1 MRGPFPRATRE
12 AGPRASRE
20 RATARPSCRPPTL
33 KALSS
38 ESQDG
43 FVSRINPAWTAPVLI
58 AAAYAALAYSSGGYS
73 TEVIAAAT
81 VGIWWVVIV
90 ALITRLVPRR
100 PIPPLAIV
108 SGACLAAFGGLTAL
122 SMIWANDAS
131 RAFTE
136 VVRVAGYLGLFVLT
150 VVVSARTGARPWLA
164 GIAIGIVVVVVGAD
178 LSRFDPSLFGG
189 ADRSIFVSLPASNGR
204 LSYPVGYWNGLGAI
218 LAIGL
223 LLLAWFGSFASSRLW
238 RAAATAALPVLG
250 LAMYLTS
257 SRGGLAAMAVGV
269 CVFLVF
275 SREWVRILGTL
286 VIGALTSAVL
296 IGLTSQWEDL
306 RHALTTHDAYV
317 QGRWLALAT
326 VLCVLAAG
334 AARYVADGWL
344 GRVRLPRKVARRGL
358 AAVVVLGLIVLAF
371 SHPIDRLR
379 DFSNSNDIASASSAT
394 GSGHIGSFSGTGR
407 SQFWGQA
414 IDAFDSDPVI
424 GIGAGNYE
432 LWWNQHHP
440 IDLITIDAHS
450 LYLQTL
456 AELGI
461 LGILL
466 LLGFLGTALYAGWR
480 AVVRR
485 ADVGN
490 GGEVMGA
497 ALAVFLAGLTSAA
510 FDWTW
515 QLPAAFVPVIVM
527 AALLSGPASQPVAV
541 VAEPG
546 VTRLTPRWRA
556 RGGQYGLGVA
566 TLLCAWVAIWV
577 AGDQLV
583 ASVQLDSSRT
593 ALANGDFESAAQSA
607 RNASAIQP
615 WSSEAQVQLALA
627 ERGNGDFAAS
637 VAAAREAVDRAS
649 HDWRP
654 WLVFAESTAAAG
666 NRRGAEYGLA
676 IANRLS
682 PRPLPVKLAP
692 QR

>member
-1 MRGPFPRATRE
+1 
-12 AGPRASRE
+12 
-20 RATARPSCRPPTL
+20 
-33 KALSS
+33 
-38 ESQDG
+38 
-43 FVSRINPAWTAPVLI
+43 VLI

-81 VGIWWVVIV
+81 VGVWWVVIL
-90 ALITRLVPRR
+90 ALITRLAPGR
-100 PIPPLAIV
+100 PVPPLAIV
-108 SGACLAAFGGLTAL
+108 TGGCLAAFAGLTAL
-122 SMIWANDAS
+122 SMIWANDS
-131 RAFTE
+131 GRAFTE
-136 VVRVAGYLGLFVLT
+136 IVRVAGYLGLFVLT

-189 ADRSIFVSLPASNGR
+189 ADRSIFVSLPASFGR
-204 LSYPVGYWNGLGAI
+204 LSYPVGYWNGLGAV
-218 LAIGL
+218 LAIGIL
-223 LLLAWFGSFASSRLW
+223 LLGWFGSFAGTRLR
-238 RAAATAALPVLG
+238 RAAATAALPALG
-250 LAMYLTS
+250 LAMYLTF
-257 SRGGLAAMAVGV
+257 SRGGLAATAIGI

-275 SREWVRILGTL
+275 SREWVRLLGTL
-286 VIGALTSAVL
+286 LIGAVTSAVV
-296 IGLTSQWEDL
+296 IGLASQWDDL

-326 VLCVLAAG
+326 VLCVLAAA
-334 AARYVADGWL
+334 AARYAADGWL

-358 AAVVVLGLIVLAF
+358 AGLVVLGLIVLAF
-371 SHPIDRLR
+371 SHPIDKLR
-379 DFSNSNDIASASSAT
+379 DFSNSHDIGSVNSAT
-394 GSGHIGSFSGTGR
+394 GAGHIGSLSGTGR

-414 IDAFDSDPVI
+414 IDAFDSEPVI

-432 LWWNQHHP
+432 LWWNQHHT
-440 IDLITIDAHS
+440 IDVITIDAHS

-485 ADVGN
+485 PDVGE
-490 GGEVMGA
+490 GGEVMAA

-527 AALLSGPASQPVAV
+527 AALLTGPAAQPVAV
-541 VAEPG
+541 VAKLGAPKL
-546 VTRLTPRWRA
+546 VPRWRS
-556 RGGQYGLGVA
+556 QYGLGVA
-566 TLLCAWVAIWV
+566 TLLCAWAAVWA

-583 ASVQLDSSRT
+583 ASIQLDSSRT
-593 ALANGDFESAAQSA
+593 ALANGDYESAAQSA

-615 WSSEAQVQLALA
+615 WSSEAQLQLALA
-627 ERGNGDFAAS
+627 EKGSGDL
-637 VAAAREAVDRAS
+637 AAAMAAVREAVDRAS

-654 WLVFAESTAAAG
+654 WLVAAEVAAATG
-666 NRRGAEYGLA
+666 NRQAAEAGLA
-676 IANRLS
+676 FANRLS
-682 PRPLPVKLAP
+682 PTPLPVKLAP

>member
-1 MRGPFPRATRE
+1 M
-12 AGPRASRE
+12 
-20 RATARPSCRPPTL
+20 
-33 KALSS
+33 KALTS
-38 ESQDG
+38 ESQNG
-43 FVSRINPAWTAPVLI
+43 FVSRINPAWAAPLLI

-73 TEVIAAAT
+73 TELIAAVT
-81 VGIWWVVIV
+81 VGVWWVVIL
-90 ALITRLVPRR
+90 ALITRVVPRR

-108 SGACLAAFGGLTAL
+108 TGVCLAAFGGLTAL
-122 SMIWANDAS
+122 SMIWANDS
-131 RAFTE
+131 GRAFTE

-150 VVVSARTGARPWLA
+150 VLVSARTGARPWLA
-164 GIAIGIVVVVVGAD
+164 GIAIGIVVIVVGAD

-218 LAIGL
+218 LAIGI
-223 LLLAWFGSFASSRLW
+223 LLLAWFGSFARSRLW
-238 RAAATAALPVLG
+238 RAAATAALPALG

-257 SRGGLAAMAVGV
+257 SRGGLVATAVGV
-269 CVFLVF
+269 CVFLIF
-275 SREWVRILGTL
+275 SREWVRILGAL

-296 IGLTSQWEDL
+296 VGLTSQWEDV

-334 AARYVADGWL
+334 GVRYAADGWL

-371 SHPIDRLR
+371 SHPVDRLR
-379 DFSNSNDIASASSAT
+379 EFSNSNDIASASSAT

-414 IDAFDSDPVI
+414 IDAFDSDPVV

-432 LWWNQHHP
+432 LWWNQHHT
-440 IDLITIDAHS
+440 IDVITIDAHS

-485 ADVGN
+485 PDVGG

-515 QLPAAFVPVIVM
+515 QLPAAFVTVIMM

-546 VTRLTPRWRA
+546 ASRLMPRWRA

-577 AGDQLV
+577 AADQLV
-583 ASVQLDSSRT
+583 ASIQLDSSRT

-615 WSSEAQVQLALA
+615 WSSEAQLQLALA
-627 ERGNGDFAAS
+627 EKGNGDL
-637 VAAAREAVDRAS
+637 AAATAAVREAVNRAS
-649 HDWRP
+649 HDWEP
-654 WLVFAESTAAAG
+654 WLVAAEVAAAAG
-666 NRRGAEYGLA
+666 NRQAAEVGLA
-676 IANRLS
+676 AANRLS
-682 PRPLPVKLAP
+682 PRPLPVRLAP

>member
-1 MRGPFPRATRE
+1 VPGAPERSRPGLALGPPRLRGLRA
-12 AGPRASRE
+12 
-20 RATARPSCRPPTL
+20 CPPIL
-33 KALSS
+33 KALTS
-38 ESQDG
+38 ESRDA
-43 FVSRINPAWTAPVLI
+43 FASRINPAWAAPVLI

-73 TEVIAAAT
+73 TELIAAVT
-81 VGIWWVVIV
+81 VGVWWLVIL

-100 PIPPLAIV
+100 PIPPLAIAT
-108 SGACLAAFGGLTAL
+108 GACLAGFGGLTAL
-122 SMIWANDAS
+122 SMIWANDAG

-150 VVVSARTGARPWLA
+150 ILVSARTGARPWLA
-164 GIAIGIVVVVVGAD
+164 GITIGIVVIVVGAD

-189 ADRSIFVSLPASNGR
+189 ADRSIFATLPASNGR

-218 LAIGL
+218 LAIGI
-223 LLLAWFGSFASSRLW
+223 LLLAWFGSFAGTRSW
-238 RAAATAALPVLG
+238 RAAATAALPALG
-250 LAMYLTS
+250 MAMYLTS
-257 SRGGLAAMAVGV
+257 SRGGLAATAVGV

-275 SREWVRILGTL
+275 SREWVRIVCTL
-286 VIGALTSAVL
+286 LIGVVTSAVL
-296 IGLTSQWEDL
+296 VGLASQWEDL
-306 RHALTTHDAYV
+306 RHALNTHDAYV

-326 VLCVLAAG
+326 VLCVLAAA
-334 AARYVADGWL
+334 AARYAADGWL
-344 GRVRLPRKVARRGL
+344 GRVRLPRKVARRVL

-379 DFSNSNDIASASSAT
+379 EFSNSNDIASASSAT
-394 GSGHIGSFSGTGR
+394 GGGHIGSFSGTGR

-414 IDAFDSDPVI
+414 IDAFGSDPVI

-440 IDLITIDAHS
+440 IDVITIDAHS

-466 LLGFLGTALYAGWR
+466 LLGFLGTTLYAGWR
-480 AVVRR
+480 VVARR
-485 ADVGN
+485 PDVGEA
-490 GGEVMGA
+490 GERMGV

-546 VTRLTPRWRA
+546 ATRSSMPGWRA

-566 TLLCAWVAIWV
+566 TLLVAWVAIWV
-577 AGDQLV
+577 AGDQLI
-583 ASVQLDSSRT
+583 ASVQLDNSRS
-593 ALANGDFESAAQSA
+593 ALARGDYESAAQSA

-615 WSSEAQVQLALA
+615 WSSEAQLELALA
-627 ERGNGDFAAS
+627 EKGNGDIAAA
-637 VAAAREAVDRAS
+637 VAAARESVNRAS

-654 WLVFAESTAAAG
+654 WLVLAEVAAAAG
-666 NRRGAEYGLA
+666 NRPVAEYGLA
-676 IANRLS
+676 VANHLS
-682 PRPLPVKLAP
+682 PKPLPVRLAP

>member
-1 MRGPFPRATRE
+1 
-12 AGPRASRE
+12 
-20 RATARPSCRPPTL
+20 L
-33 KALSS
+33 KALTS
-38 ESQDG
+38 ESQNG
-43 FVSRINPAWTAPVLI
+43 FVSRINPAWAAPLLI

-73 TEVIAAAT
+73 TELIAAVT
-81 VGIWWVVIV
+81 VGVWWVVIL
-90 ALITRLVPRR
+90 ALITRVVPRR

-108 SGACLAAFGGLTAL
+108 TGVCLAAFGGLTAL
-122 SMIWANDAS
+122 SMIWSNDS
-131 RAFTE
+131 GRAFTE

-164 GIAIGIVVVVVGAD
+164 GMAIGIVVIVVGAD

-189 ADRSIFVSLPASNGR
+189 ADRSIFASLPASNGR

-218 LAIGL
+218 LAIGI
-223 LLLAWFGSFASSRLW
+223 LLLAWFGSFARSRLW
-238 RAAATAALPVLG
+238 RAAATAALPALG

-257 SRGGLAAMAVGV
+257 SRGGLAATAVGV
-269 CVFLVF
+269 CVLLVF
-275 SREWVRILGTL
+275 SRDWVRILGTL
-286 VIGALTSAVL
+286 VIGALTSAVP
-296 IGLTSQWEDL
+296 IVLTSQWDDL

-326 VLCVLAAG
+326 VLCVLAAA
-334 AARYVADGWL
+334 AARYAADGWL
-344 GRVRLPRKVARRGL
+344 GRVRLPRSVARRGL

-371 SHPIDRLR
+371 SHPIDRIR
-379 DFSNSNDIASASSAT
+379 EFSNSNDIASASSAT

-432 LWWNQHHP
+432 LWWNQHHT
-440 IDLITIDAHS
+440 IDVITIDAHS

-480 AVVRR
+480 AVVQRP
-485 ADVGN
+485 DVGDS
-490 GGEVMGA
+490 GEVMGA

-541 VAEPG
+541 VAELGAPKL
-546 VTRLTPRWRA
+546 VPRWRA
-556 RGGQYGLGVA
+556 QYGLGVA

-583 ASVQLDSSRT
+583 ASIQLDNSRSD
-593 ALANGDFESAAQSA
+593 LARGDFTSAAQSA

-615 WSSEAQVQLALA
+615 WSSAAQLQLALVDKQSGELA
-627 ERGNGDFAAS
+627 AAS
-637 VAAAREAVDRAS
+637 QAAHEAVDRAS

-654 WLVFAESTAAAG
+654 WLVAAEIAAAAG
-666 NRRGAEYGLA
+666 NRSVAEFELTA
-676 IANRLS
+676 ANRLS
-682 PRPLPVKLAP
+682 PTPLPVKLAP
-692 QR
+692 ER

>member
-1 MRGPFPRATRE
+1 MQ
-12 AGPRASRE
+12 
-20 RATARPSCRPPTL
+20 
-33 KALSS
+33 ALSK

-43 FVSRINPAWTAPVLI
+43 FVRRINPAWAAPVLI

-73 TEVIAAAT
+73 IEVIAAVT
-81 VGIWWVVIV
+81 VGVWWVVIL
-90 ALITRLVPRR
+90 ALITRAVPRC

-108 SGACLAAFGGLTAL
+108 TGGCLAAFGGLTAL
-122 SMIWANDAS
+122 SMIWANDS
-131 RAFTE
+131 GRTFTE

-164 GIAIGIVVVVVGAD
+164 GIAIGIVVIVVGAD

-189 ADRSIFVSLPASNGR
+189 ADRSIFASLPASNGR

-218 LAIGL
+218 LAIGI
-223 LLLAWFGSFASSRLW
+223 LLLAWFGSFARSRLW
-238 RAAATAALPVLG
+238 RAAATAALPALG

-257 SRGGLAAMAVGV
+257 SRGGLAATAIGV
-269 CVFLVF
+269 CALLVF
-275 SREWVRILGTL
+275 SRDWVRILGTL
-286 VIGALTSAVL
+286 VIGALTTVVL
-296 IGLTSQWEDL
+296 AGLGSQWDDV

-326 VLCVLAAG
+326 VLCVLAAA
-334 AARYVADGWL
+334 AARYAADGWL
-344 GRVRLPRKVARRGL
+344 GRVRLPRRVARRGL

-371 SHPIDRLR
+371 SHPVDRLR
-379 DFSNSNDIASASSAT
+379 EFSNSSDIGNASSTT
-394 GSGHIGSFSGTGR
+394 GGSHIGSLSGTGR

-414 IDAFDSDPVI
+414 IDAFDSEPAV

-432 LWWNQHHP
+432 LWWNQHH
-440 IDLITIDAHS
+440 TIGVVTVDAHS

-485 ADVGN
+485 PDVGD

-546 VTRLTPRWRA
+546 ATELRPRWRA

-566 TLLCAWVAIWV
+566 ALLCAWVAIWV
-577 AGDQLV
+577 AGDQLI
-583 ASVQLDSSRT
+583 ASIQLDSSRS
-593 ALANGDFESAAQSA
+593 AIANGDYDSAAQSA

-615 WSSEAQVQLALA
+615 WSSEAQLQLALA
-627 ERGNGDFAAS
+627 EKGNGDL
-637 VAAAREAVDRAS
+637 AAATSAVREAVDRAS

-654 WLVFAESTAAAG
+654 WLVAAEVAAAAG
-666 NRRGAEYGLA
+666 NRQAAEAGLA
-676 IANRLS
+676 TAEHLS
-682 PRPLPVKLAP
+682 PRPLRVTLAP
-692 QR
+692 ER